1 MMSDHCEENT
11 AKPSDCENM
20 LIPVQ
25 PNGVAVADTLPS
37 DLSERECVLDGYSV
51 FYISDMHLESKIVRR
66 FQSEKYVTDN
76 QVHEFIIEIV
86 RELFSDELVKSITSY
101 LPMAVIFCGDI
112 TGVFEIAK
120 VFYGEFI
127 SKWSEI
133 RKFDG
138 RYHHVYA
145 VLGNHEFWEF
155 KTIQACFNS
164 YKRLFDNLGICVLNN
179 TMVPFGQIT
188 TSEDRDSYIRREAKA
203 YPQKT
208 QRQLERMYDNIS
220 RRRHTLWIVGGV
232 GFAGYN
238 ETFNATQGIY
248 RNALTHEEERG
259 ETEKWNKI
267 YEQARLQ
274 AKSSNDMLLTVTH
287 NPLSDW
293 KKDGLPHHNCVYFSG
308 HNHRQELFQDKENNS
323 YIFADNQIGY
333 HHDLPIKFKRAFIYK
348 KTNPFASLM
357 DGYHEISN
365 HDYFRFCD
373 YIGDAIRGTGNID
386 RLIQNHMAKF
396 YMVKQ
401 VGFYGFF
408 LISSTRAYLCAGGN
422 TILMPKYYTI
432 QEINEKFLPMVN
444 NFKKILMPYRKAQE
458 KISKSIKKFGGSGR
472 IHGCIIDIDYFNHVL
487 LNPQNGKTE
496 FYYSPQYGCVELF
509 DDLIDLLNSHNP
521 TLAQNYFKQLSLGPD
536 TLLQYKKD
544 AEVKHEKGGEIIQ
557 VDIKHSV
564 YSGSRQVNQIQ
575 RLFDKKVLRAWQES
589 LLREETSSD
598 GIGIVRRIE

>member
-208 QRQLERMYDNIS
+208 QRQLERMYENIS
-220 RRRHTLWIVGGV
+220 RRSHTLWIVGGV
-232 GFAGYN
+232 GF
-238 ETFNATQGIY
+238 
-248 RNALTHEEERG
+248 
-259 ETEKWNKI
+259 
-267 YEQARLQ
+267 
-274 AKSSNDMLLTVTH
+274 
-287 NPLSDW
+287 
-293 KKDGLPHHNCVYFSG
+293 
-308 HNHRQELFQDKENNS
+308 
-323 YIFADNQIGY
+323 
-333 HHDLPIKFKRAFIYK
+333 
-348 KTNPFASLM
+348 
-357 DGYHEISN
+357 
-365 HDYFRFCD
+365 
-373 YIGDAIRGTGNID
+373 
-386 RLIQNHMAKF
+386 
-396 YMVKQ
+396 
-401 VGFYGFF
+401 
-408 LISSTRAYLCAGGN
+408 
-422 TILMPKYYTI
+422 
-432 QEINEKFLPMVN
+432 
-444 NFKKILMPYRKAQE
+444 
-458 KISKSIKKFGGSGR
+458 
-472 IHGCIIDIDYFNHVL
+472 
-487 LNPQNGKTE
+487 
-496 FYYSPQYGCVELF
+496 
-509 DDLIDLLNSHNP
+509 
-521 TLAQNYFKQLSLGPD
+521 
-536 TLLQYKKD
+536 
-544 AEVKHEKGGEIIQ
+544 
-557 VDIKHSV
+557 
-564 YSGSRQVNQIQ
+564 
-575 RLFDKKVLRAWQES
+575 
-589 LLREETSSD
+589 
-598 GIGIVRRIE
+598 